1 MLVSKKHGMSDKAAP
16 RNRHHKV
23 STNMHKKSHTTIH
36 VHKGGKKKDHKKGTI
51 LK

>member
-1 MLVSKKHGMSDKAAP
+1 MLTAKKHHISAKADP

-23 STNMHKKSHTTIH
+23 STDMHKKSHTTIH
-36 VHKGGKKKDHKKGTI
+36 VHKGGHGKRNSKKTI